1 MKLSGSYEFNATPEM
16 VWQTL
21 TNPTS
26 LSACIPGCEKL
37 EEVGKDEYSAT
48 VTISM
53 GPIRS
58 KFNASV
64 KMLDQQP
71 YESYRLVIEGNG
83 PSGFVKGESQVKLAD
98 NDGNTTVTV
107 DSDSSSGGLLARV
120 GQRMMESFAKSM
132 MDRFFTCLQQ
142 SINQPVN

>member
-1 MKLSGSYEFNATPEM
+1 MKLTGSYEFNATQEK

-21 TNPTS
+21 TDPAS
-26 LSACIPGCEKL
+26 LSTCIPGCEKM
-37 EEVGKDEYSAT
+37 EEVSKDEYKAT

-58 KFNASV
+58 KFDATV
-64 KMLDQQP
+64 KMLDQKP

-83 PSGFVKGESQVKLAD
+83 PSGFVRGESQVTLTE
-98 NDGNTTVTV
+98 NDGKTIVSV
-107 DSDSSSGGLLARV
+107 DSESSSGGLLARV
-120 GQRMMESFAKSM
+120 GQRMMESFARSM

-142 SINQPVN
+142 SVN

>member
-1 MKLSGSYEFNATPEM
+1 MKLSGSYEFDANQEK

-21 TNPTS
+21 TDPAS

-37 EEVGKDEYSAT
+37 EEVSKDEYKAT
-48 VTISM
+48 VTIAM

-58 KFNASV
+58 KFDATV
-64 KMLDQQP
+64 KMMDQEP

-83 PSGFVKGESQVKLAD
+83 PSGFVRGESHVTLTG
-98 NDGNTTVTV
+98 DGGKTMVTV
-107 DSDSSSGGLLARV
+107 ESESSSGGLLARV

-132 MDRFFTCLQQ
+132 MDRFFTCLQK
-142 SINQPVN
+142 SVN

>member
-1 MKLSGSYEFNATPEM
+1 MKLSGSYEFDATPEK

-21 TNPTS
+21 TDPTS

-37 EEVGKDEYSAT
+37 EAVGDDEYKAT

-58 KFNASV
+58 KFDATV
-64 KMLDQQP
+64 KMLDQKP
-71 YESYRLVIEGNG
+71 YESYRLIVEGNG
-83 PSGFVKGESQVKLAD
+83 PSGFVRGESLVTLSGD
-98 NDGNTTVTV
+98 NRKTTVNV
-107 DSDSSSGGLLARV
+107 ESDSSSGGLLARV

-132 MDRFFTCLQQ
+132 MDRFFTCMQQ
-142 SINQPVN
+142 SVK

>member
-1 MKLSGSYEFNATPEM
+1 MKLSGSYDFNATPEK

-21 TNPTS
+21 TDPTS

-48 VTISM
+48 VTIAM

-58 KFNASV
+58 KFNTTV
-64 KMLDQQP
+64 KMLDQNP
-71 YESYRLVIEGNG
+71 YESYRLVVEGNG
-83 PSGFVKGESQVKLAD
+83 PSGFVRGESHVTLVGENGK
-98 NDGNTTVTV
+98 TTVNV
-107 DSDSSSGGLLARV
+107 ESDSTSGGLLARV

-142 SINQPVN
+142 SVN

>member
-1 MKLSGSYEFNATPEM
+1 MKLSGSYEFNASPEK

-21 TNPTS
+21 TDPTS

-48 VTISM
+48 VTIAM

-58 KFNASV
+58 KFNATV
-64 KMLDQQP
+64 KMVDQKP
-71 YESYRLVIEGNG
+71 YDSYSLIIEGNG
-83 PSGFVKGESQVKLAD
+83 PSGFVRGESQVTLVDD
-98 NDGNTTVTV
+98 NGKTIVNVE
-107 DSDSSSGGLLARV
+107 SDSTSGGLLARV

-142 SINQPVN
+142 SVE

>member
-1 MKLSGSYEFNATPEM
+1 MKMSGSYEFNATREK

-21 TNPTS
+21 TDPTS

-48 VTISM
+48 VNISM

-58 KFNASV
+58 KFNTTV
-64 KMLDQQP
+64 KMLDQNP
-71 YESYRLVIEGNG
+71 YESYRLVVEGNG
-83 PSGFVKGESQVKLAD
+83 PSGFVKGESHVTLVDD
-98 NDGNTTVTV
+98 NGKTTVNV
-107 DSDSSSGGLLARV
+107 ESDSSSGGLLARV

-132 MDRFFTCLQQ
+132 MDRFFNCLQQ
-142 SINQPVN
+142 SVN

>member
-1 MKLSGSYEFNATPEM
+1 MKLSGSYDFEATPEK

-21 TNPTS
+21 TNPTA

-37 EEVGKDEYSAT
+37 EEVGEDEYKAT

-58 KFNASV
+58 KFDATV
-64 KMLDQQP
+64 KMLDQKP

-83 PSGFVKGESQVKLAD
+83 PSGFVRGESQVTLTAD
-98 NDGNTTVTV
+98 GGKTIVNVA
-107 DSDSSSGGLLARV
+107 SESSSGGLLARV

-132 MDRFFTCLQQ
+132 MERFFTCLQQ
-142 SINQPVN
+142 SVE